1 MVESR
6 IRTEFENF
14 TFLLL
19 SALDAKK
26 YGWCHFFYESYFYQ
40 ILCLFHLFLDPA
52 LTAQSVHMVGLPQHL
67 PRWSLLRPK
76 PCTTTHEKS
85 NGTIN

>member
-1 MVESR
+1 MV
-6 IRTEFENF
+6 IRTGFENF

-40 ILCLFHLFLDPA
+40 ILCVFHLFLDPA
-52 LTAQSVHMVGLPQHL
+52 LTAQSVHVWSAYLNISLGGLIFAQSHVLL
-67 PRWSLLRPK
+67 PMRNPTE
-76 PCTTTHEKS
+76 P
-85 NGTIN
+85 